1 MTLLTVLH
9 VIAGGLLAVAA
20 GLAVVRIVRGPTI
33 LDRMIASDVV
43 LTILILVVGAEMV
56 IDGHTRTIPLMLV
69 LTGAAALATIAVA
82 RYVSKQDGAGGAPGG
97 GGQGGGGQ
105 GRGED
110 S

>member
-9 VIAGGLLAVAA
+9 VIAGALLAVAA

-82 RYVSKQDGAGGAPGG
+82 RYVSKQDDAGGGPGG
-97 GGQGGGGQ
+97 GGDAQGEG
-105 GRGED
+105 

>member
-1 MTLLTVLH
+1 MTLLTGLH

-82 RYVSKQDGAGGAPGG
+82 RYVSKQDDTAKDEPGDG
-97 GGQGGGGQ
+97 
-105 GRGED
+105 